1 MEPVKTKTAKPQHDG
16 TWSLLSSLFS
26 CIGQI
31 AFFWQLRLYQWWSR
45 PTRKQLL
52 LDNLAKAQVFEE
64 WLGAAYML
72 DDLEEN
78 SVWRQT
84 FASKHYDYRL
94 ISDRLQCLIE
104 VVEEEDLWG
113 IVSLIRSGLLRNLG
127 NITAARLFSRAYA
140 GTKLLIEDY
149 ISQLAL
155 AIEMVTEWPTTVAQE
170 PTFSS
175 QDKLDILHDTRQ
187 AFGRTVL
194 VLQGGSIFGLCHIGV
209 VKALH
214 LRGLLPRIISGTA
227 TGALIAAL
235 VGTHHEDQLVNVL
248 SGDGIDLT
256 AFTARSKEAAE
267 HTKNSTFK
275 HGFFTTLV
283 RRIRRFL
290 ESGYLLDARVLDE
303 CVRANI
309 GDITFS
315 EAYQKSKRILNI
327 TINPSNSGLPNLL
340 NYLTAPNVL
349 VWSAALASNHPS
361 DAQSPPQLFC
371 KDEEGRILPW
381 SGPHNSDFDASSK
394 TKYSSERESP
404 MNRIAELFN
413 VNHFIVS
420 QARPYIAPFLQSDLS
435 SPKPGYAGRKN
446 FSTVFLKVLY
456 MEIQHRLHQLD
467 SLGYLSSSS
476 RRFLMDE
483 TVPGPSLTIVP
494 EVNLTDFS
502 KLLENPS
509 RESLDYWILKGE
521 KSVWPAVG
529 ALKIRMVVEVELDR
543 GYQFVRRRKPMD
555 TNASHPF
562 ELDQPP
568 TETRS
573 KKRRKRN
580 RAASTGAEG

>member
-1 MEPVKTKTAKPQHDG
+1 MKEANKHSEGP
-16 TWSLLSSLFS
+16 WSLIRSLFI
-26 CIGQI
+26 CIIQV
-31 AFFWQLRLYQWWSR
+31 AFFWQLRLYQWWTR

-52 LDNLAKAQVFEE
+52 LDNLSRSQLFEE
-64 WLGAAYML
+64 WLSAAYLL

-78 SVWRQT
+78 NVWRQT

-104 VVEEEDLWG
+104 AVEDEDLPE
-113 IVSLIRSGLLRNLG
+113 IISLMRSGLIRNLG
-127 NITAARLFSRAYA
+127 NITAPRLFSRAYA

-155 AIEMVTEWPTTVAQE
+155 AIEMVTEWPTSVTQE
-170 PTFSS
+170 PSFSS
-175 QDKLDILHDTRQ
+175 QDKLDTLHDTRQ

-235 VGTHHEDQLVNVL
+235 VGTHHEDQLVSVL
-248 SGDGIDLT
+248 SGDGIDLS
-256 AFTARSKEAAE
+256 AFTARSKEAAQ
-267 HTKNSTFK
+267 HTKNKPFK
-275 HGFFTTLV
+275 HGLITTLV

-290 ESGYLLDARVLDE
+290 DEGYLLDHRALDE

-315 EAYQKSKRILNI
+315 EAYHKSKRILNI
-327 TINPSNSGLPNLL
+327 TINPSSSGLPSLL

-361 DAQSPPQLFC
+361 DANSPPQLFC
-371 KDEEGRILPW
+371 KDEDGKVSPW

-394 TKYSSERESP
+394 TKYASERESP

-435 SPKPGYAGRKN
+435 SPKPGYAGRKSL
-446 FSTVFLKVLY
+446 STIFLKVLY

-483 TVPGPSLTIVP
+483 NVPGPSLTIVP
-494 EVNLTDFS
+494 EVSLADFS
-502 KLLENPS
+502 RLLENPT

-543 GYQFVRRRKPMD
+543 GYQFVRRRKPLD
-555 TNASHPF
+555 VAAPNSNFTLAEAPP
-562 ELDQPP
+562 EL
-568 TETRS
+568 RL
-573 KKRRKRN
+573 KKKRKRN
-580 RAASTGAEG
+580 RAASTGADA